1 MLSYKIK
8 TIDNFLDN
16 DDFND
21 LCELSKNLFINKEK
35 NFNIFHNE
43 INDNKILTSSIDKNL
58 LTRIHKKYYPKAIN
72 ILNDL
77 CPEKIKLYDYSDFT
91 IIITNKESKFP
102 IHDDTPN
109 KLLSGVVYLMP
120 EINTGTNFYS
130 DKKGRNKTNIEWK
143 SNRAVF
149 FSRKERETWHSY
161 EGDGKNDRI
170 ALVYNL
176 MTNKIREVFNIE
188 KKNYFIG
195 NMRYKINPYIYHYFK
210 KTL

>member
-35 NFNIFHNE
+35 KFNIFHNE

-58 LTRIHKKYYPKAIN
+58 LTRMHNKYYPKAIN
-72 ILNDL
+72 ILKDL

-120 EINTGTNFYS
+120 ETNTGTNFYS
-130 DKKGRNKTNIEWK
+130 DKKGGNKTNIEWK

-161 EGDGKNDRI
+161 EGDGKKDRI

-176 MTNKIREVFNIE
+176 MTNKIREVYNIE
-188 KKNYFIG
+188 KKKLFYW
-195 NMRYKINPYIYHYFK
+195 
-210 KTL
+210 